1 MCGRS
6 CGRITFHVRSHGDV
20 LWSVC
25 ESSTFVL
32 WWISQFHV
40 SRVRMVCPNRV
51 CDSLWESCHSF
62 ADQKRFRLFPRICV
76 GVSEGDPDQ
85 DLNGKRWT
93 ASRPDVPDPAVR
105 RPQHWRW
112 AFIRRVAVY
121 FGSMLP
127 GVIVF
132 LCYQEQIHFVHQ
144 SILTTMSVRNGNSTC
159 CAK

>member
-1 MCGRS
+1 MERNALATPAQRENMCGRS

-40 SRVRMVCPNRV
+40 SRVRMVCCGRV
-51 CDSLWESCHSF
+51 AIVS
-62 ADQKRFRLFPRICV
+62 QINKRFRLFPRICV

-105 RPQHWRW
+105 PQHWRW
-112 AFIRRVAVY
+112 AFVRRVAVY
-121 FGSMLP
+121 FGSMLHH
-127 GVIVF
+127 VTRSHRI
-132 LCYQEQIHFVHQ
+132 LCK
-144 SILTTMSVRNGNSTC
+144 SILFINLF
-159 CAK
+159 

>member
-1 MCGRS
+1 MVMFFGP
-6 CGRITFHVRSHGDV
+6 FA
-20 LWSVC
+20 
-25 ESSTFVL
+25 
-32 WWISQFHV
+32 
-40 SRVRMVCPNRV
+40 SRVRLYCGG
-51 CDSLWESCHSF
+51 SHSF
-62 ADQKRFRLFPRICV
+62 MFPEYIWFAQIECAILCGRVAIVSQINKRFRLFPRICV

>member
-1 MCGRS
+1 MRETMVMFFGPFASQVRLYCGGSHSFMFPEYVWVAQIECAILCGRVA
-6 CGRITFHVRSHGDV
+6 IV
-20 LWSVC
+20 
-25 ESSTFVL
+25 
-32 WWISQFHV
+32 SQI
-40 SRVRMVCPNRV
+40 N
-51 CDSLWESCHSF
+51 
-62 ADQKRFRLFPRICV
+62 KRFHLFPRICV
-76 GVSEGDPDQ
+76 VVSEGDPDQ

-93 ASRPDVPDPAVR
+93 ASRPDVHPDPAVR

-132 LCYQEQIHFVHQ
+132 LQIHFVHQ
-144 SILTTMSVRNGNSTC
+144 SILYATTMSVRDGDSTC

>member
-1 MCGRS
+1 MERNALATPAQRENMCRRS

-40 SRVRMVCPNRV
+40 SRVRMVCPNTV

-62 ADQKRFRLFPRICV
+62 A
-76 GVSEGDPDQ
+76 DQ

-93 ASRPDVPDPAVR
+93 ASRPDVHPDPAVR
-105 RPQHWRW
+105 RPQHWRCS
-112 AFIRRVAVY
+112 FIRRVAVY

-132 LCYQEQIHFVHQ
+132 LQIHFVHQ
-144 SILTTMSVRNGNSTC
+144 SILYTTTMSVRDGDSTC